1 MSLWGLPYLAP
12 NAKIFPYYYFN
23 LKECLDK
30 TIHVDSLLVLFKLK
44 LNVNKTL
51 LPLRQWKD
59 TKIKIYKKNC
69 IYYTKNLSSNSIIVR
84 ANQRIGPHN
93 KNLLSIFF
101 GSLLGDGQAEFRNKG
116 NGTRITFYQEAS
128 HTSYLIWL
136 HAYLSNLGYCS
147 SNRPKIKTRL
157 GKKGVVRKIFIFKTY
172 TYSSLNWV
180 HEIWYLNG
188 KKIVPNN
195 IGEYLTPLALAIW
208 IMEDGVKV
216 GQDLKLSTNSFTYL
230 ECLLLVK
237 VLYNNF
243 KIKASVESAGIE
255 NQSQIN
261 IWTNS
266 MPLLRE
272 IVKPYVHSSM
282 KYKLGL

>member
-1 MSLWGLPYLAP
+1 
-12 NAKIFPYYYFN
+12 
-23 LKECLDK
+23 
-30 TIHVDSLLVLFKLK
+30 
-44 LNVNKTL
+44 
-51 LPLRQWKD
+51 
-59 TKIKIYKKNC
+59 
-69 IYYTKNLSSNSIIVR
+69 
-84 ANQRIGPHN
+84 
-93 KNLLSIFF
+93 
-101 GSLLGDGQAEFRNKG
+101 
-116 NGTRITFYQEAS
+116 
-128 HTSYLIWL
+128 
-136 HAYLSNLGYCS
+136 
-147 SNRPKIKTRL
+147 
-157 GKKGVVRKIFIFKTY
+157 
-172 TYSSLNWV
+172 
-180 HEIWYLNG
+180 
-188 KKIVPNN
+188 
-195 IGEYLTPLALAIW
+195 
-208 IMEDGVKV
+208 MEDGVKV